1 MPDRVVSVS
10 YIDYIYWQKNYTF
23 SSMTT
28 AKSNKE
34 KDGGADIRKTKLFEI
49 AWEVCNQVGGIYTV
63 IRSKVPSMIKK
74 YGVDN
79 YFLIGPYFE
88 DQALAHF
95 DPATDYSTP
104 IGKAVL
110 EMQSRGFDVHYGK
123 WIVSGRPNVVLF
135 NPYSVYD
142 KLGEIKYFLY
152 KDYNISIPE
161 GDELLDK
168 VAALGFMV
176 KEFFLFL
183 CRGSFGENNIVAHF
197 HEWMAGLPIPG
208 IRKAN
213 LNIKTVFTTHATL
226 LGRYLAMNDLDFYKH
241 LPFYDWEKEAT
252 NFNVKPIA
260 EIERASAH
268 GAHVFTTVS
277 DVTAK
282 ECTHLLGRTP
292 DLLLPNGLNI
302 QRFEALHEIQNS
314 HVKVKEQIHEFVR
327 GHFFQS
333 YTFDLD
339 KTLYFFTSGRY
350 EYHNKGYD
358 LTLEALAR
366 LNWKLQQSGSDM
378 TVVMFFITKRPF
390 YSFNPDVLQS
400 KAMIEDV
407 HRVVD
412 EIKEQVGNRLYEAV
426 ANTSAGGSYVFPD
439 LNAMVDDYLRLKL
452 RRDIQSWKTHN
463 LPKITTHTLVDDAKD
478 EILNFMRTSNL
489 VNHQHDKVKV
499 VYHPDFIATTNPLF
513 RMDYTQF
520 VRGCHLGIFP
530 SMYEP
535 WGYTPLECLASGLP
549 SVTSNLAGFGD
560 YVVKNIP
567 DHEEKGMYIIDR
579 TDGNF
584 HHSAEELANMLFDF
598 AQKSRRDRIALRYK
612 CEEAS
617 LHFDWSNLGKYY
629 DKAYELA
636 LQR

>member
-1 MPDRVVSVS
+1 
-10 YIDYIYWQKNYTF
+10 
-23 SSMTT
+23 MTK
-28 AKSNKE
+28 AKSNNEKE
-34 KDGGADIRKTKLFEI
+34 VVAEIRNTKLFEV

-63 IRSKVPSMIKK
+63 IRSKVPSVIKK
-74 YGVDN
+74 WGVDN

-88 DQALAHF
+88 DQAAAHF
-95 DPATDYSTP
+95 DPATDYNNP

-110 EMQSRGFDVHYGK
+110 ELQSRGFDVHYGK
-123 WIVSGRPNVVLF
+123 WIVSGRPNVILF

-142 KLGEIKYFLY
+142 KLGEIKYYLY
-152 KDYNISIPE
+152 KDYNISIPAN
-161 GDELLDK
+161 DELLDK
-168 VAALGFMV
+168 VAAFGFQV
-176 KEFFLFL
+176 KEFFKYL
-183 CRGSFGENNIVAHF
+183 CQGAFCDNNVIAHF
-197 HEWMAGLPIPG
+197 HEWMAGIPIPG
-208 IRKAN
+208 IRKEN
-213 LNIKTVFTTHATL
+213 LNIKTIFTTHATL
-226 LGRYLAMNDLDFYKH
+226 LGRYLAMNDQGFYEH
-241 LPFYDWEKEAT
+241 LPFYEWEKEAT
-252 NFNVKPIA
+252 KFNVKPIV

-268 GAHVFTTVS
+268 GSHVFTTVS
-277 DVTAK
+277 DVTAR

-302 QRFEALHEIQNS
+302 QRFEASHETQNR
-314 HVKVKEQIHEFVR
+314 HMQVKKKINEFVR

-333 YTFDLD
+333 YPFDLD

-366 LNWKLQQSGSDM
+366 LNWKMQQAGSDM
-378 TVVMFFITKRPF
+378 TIVMFFVTKRPF
-390 YSFNPDVLQS
+390 YTFNPDVLQS
-400 KAMIEDV
+400 KAQIEDV
-407 HRVVD
+407 HRVVE
-412 EIKEQVGNRLYEAV
+412 EIKEQVGERLYA
-426 ANTSAGGSYVFPD
+426 AITSASRQYEFPD
-439 LNAMVDDYLRLKL
+439 LTNMVDDYLRLKL
-452 RRDIQSWKTHN
+452 RRNIQSWKTHN
-463 LPKITTHTLVDDAKD
+463 LPKIVTHTLVDDQKD
-478 EILNFMRTSNL
+478 EILNFMRTANL
-489 VNHQHDKVKV
+489 VNNRHDKVKV

-567 DHEEKGMYIIDR
+567 DHEDKGMYIIDR
-579 TDGNF
+579 TEGNF
-584 HHSAEELANMLFDF
+584 HKTAEELANILFDF
-598 AQKSRRDRIALRYK
+598 VQKTRRDRIALRYR

-617 LHFDWSNLGKYY
+617 MHFDWSNLGAYY

-636 LQR
+636 VQR